1 MAFRRAG
8 AYLLRLLSAD
18 LVILLLCSAPA
29 LAATLV
35 GLPLKGEEAER
46 FLANAEIVDL
56 GYFETKAVTKP
67 RRATLSDGLL
77 NARAVFKV
85 IDEHLPRAT
94 DNRGRPMIG
103 LKDSYRHEIAAYELD
118 KLLGLGIVPPCVERR
133 IGGEVGALCLWV
145 EEAITEWERRNL
157 LKLEPPDPQGW
168 NNQMYVIRLFHQL
181 TWDTDY
187 NNINNL
193 LVDRNWRLYKIDS
206 SRAFRN
212 EKGLR
217 REASLQRFSRP
228 ILEALRNLRRED
240 VDSRLGPWLDRK
252 QIDGLMARRD
262 EILDTAER
270 LVAERGEL
278 AVLYD

>member
-18 LVILLLCSAPA
+18 LLILLLCSAPA
-29 LAATLV
+29 LAATPV
-35 GLPLKGEEAER
+35 GLPLEGEAAEH
-46 FLANAEIVDL
+46 FLANAEIVNL
-56 GYFETKAVTKP
+56 EYFETQGVTRP
-67 RRATLSDGLL
+67 RRATLSDGQVT
-77 NARAVFKV
+77 ARAVFKV
-85 IDEHLPRAT
+85 VDKHVARAT
-94 DNRGRPMIG
+94 DNRGRPVIG
-103 LKDSYRHEIAAYELD
+103 LKDSYKHEIAAYELD
-118 KLLGLGIVPPCVERR
+118 KLLGFGIVPPCVERR
-133 IGGEVGALCLWV
+133 IGGEIGALCLWV
-145 EEAITEWERRNL
+145 EEAVTEWDRRNL
-157 LKLEPPDPQGW
+157 LELEPPDPQGW
-168 NNQMYVIRLFHQL
+168 NNQMYAIRLFHQL

-206 SRAFRN
+206 SRAFRRD
-212 EKGLR
+212 KRLR

-228 ILEALRNLRRED
+228 LLEALRNLRRED
-240 VDSRLGPWLDRK
+240 VDSRLGPWLDQR